1 MPDANVRFLSPLERA
16 LYLKTLE
23 PLRDLSSE
31 ELAAVAVKLRERH
44 FKKGAVVLRSGVRVP
59 GVHVITEGR
68 IRERSPIGD
77 VVLGAGE
84 AVGVLPM
91 LARIDGPDA
100 EALEETRTLEILSDD
115 MFDVLEDHFGVM
127 LSQIRATSA
136 RILEERRHIQDGTYL
151 APAQALQVPDADEFD
166 LVERLLFILN
176 GGVFQHTS
184 LDAVVQVARSLDE
197 RQVAGGTTLWRSGSP
212 SDITWIIVKGSVR
225 CTLDDGTHFR
235 AGPGYRLGNLEA
247 MCGAPRWYE
256 AVTESRV
263 VALTGSI
270 ERFTDVL
277 EDHFDMALDL
287 LSARARNLMHI
298 LREKNDRAASG
309 QTRAA

>member
-16 LYLKTLE
+16 LYLKTFA
-23 PLRDLSSE
+23 PLHDLSSE

-44 FKKGAVVLRSGVRVP
+44 FRKGAVVLRSGVRVP
-59 GVHVITEGR
+59 GIHVITEGR

-77 VVLGAGE
+77 VELGTGE

-91 LARIDGPDA
+91 LARSDGPDA

-115 MFDVLEDHFGVM
+115 LFDVLEDHFGVM

-136 RILEERRHIQDGTYL
+136 RILEERRHIADGTYL
-151 APAQALQVPDADEFD
+151 APAHGLQVPDADELD

-176 GGVFQHTS
+176 GGVFQQTS
-184 LDAVVQVARSLDE
+184 LDAVTQLARVLDE
-197 RQVAGGTTLWRSGSP
+197 RHIAAGTTLWRSGSP
-212 SDITWIIVKGSVR
+212 SGAAWIIVKGSVR

-235 AGPGYRLGNLEA
+235 AGPGYPLGNLETL
-247 MCGAPRWYE
+247 CGAPRWYE

-263 VALTGSI
+263 FALTASI

-277 EDHFDMALDL
+277 EDHFDMAIDF
-287 LSARARNLMHI
+287 LSAQARNLMHI

-309 QTRAA
+309 HTRAA